1 MRKKPADN
9 KETNSPVADAAAAAA
24 LPPAKPS
31 SSNVRSS
38 ITSGLAMATTTVSA
52 SSRCDVQVSART
64 FVRSS
69 SVAL

>member
-9 KETNSPVADAAAAAA
+9 KETNSPVADAAAAA